1 MIEWNERIKLFWKG
15 LFKREVPSVPVVPPT
30 PPNSSDSV
38 ESYHVDRYL
47 NMLERANEVK
57 PIVIEPT
64 ILCPLCNE
72 EQQMEQLDFMTHA
85 FTKHDMS
92 RLEGEKMFFN
102 VLKRTKKVGV

>member
-1 MIEWNERIKLFWKG
+1 MERTNQIVLEGTFQ
-15 LFKREVPSVPVVPPT
+15 KRSPFCSCGSSHS
-30 PPNSSDSV
+30 SSDSV